1 MKQTNAPI
9 KSPGGPGGG
18 GPGGRGGNSGASG
31 AGGAGGGAGA
41 GGQDPNALLD
51 KAKLKDNNKKK
62 LLRGLTVV
70 AYLFFVSLAA
80 IVLAIYYAIF
90 WDHVPTEPKQVVD
103 ASEFEEM

>member
-51 KAKLKDNNKKK
+51 KAKLKVGKI
-62 LLRGLTVV
+62 
-70 AYLFFVSLAA
+70 SLDFNPF
-80 IVLAIYYAIF
+80 Y
-90 WDHVPTEPKQVVD
+90 H
-103 ASEFEEM
+103 